1 MAESVKIN
9 FTKKELEGIEPPQG
23 SGKQVRYYD
32 TKTRGLLLLVT
43 SGGAKTF
50 YVRRKVKGRSELY
63 ALGRFP
69 ELSVEQARAKAGGFH
84 SALTEGKSPTQAR
97 RAERAEFTL
106 GELFN
111 EYLERH
117 LKKSR
122 KGWKEQELNF
132 ERNFGPWR
140 SHKLSTISKSDIE
153 KLHGSIGSK
162 RGQYAANRA
171 IDLLR
176 AMYNKGISWQM
187 YSGPNQASGISEFT
201 ERPRDRVLQAEEVS
215 RFIAA
220 VESEQDENL
229 KDFVRL
235 CLFTGQ
241 RKTNILSM
249 RWDNIDLKGRVWN
262 IPGEKMK
269 NNQSH
274 TLALSSE
281 EVKLLK
287 KRAASP
293 DKDEDWVFP
302 GIGKTGHYVE
312 PKRAWKRLIERAK
325 IENLHIHDLRRSLAS
340 FMANSGAD
348 VSMIKSALNHKDIK
362 TTLSAYV
369 RTTRNAEL
377 EAREKAHNMI
387 KSLIKKGKNEKSKLG

>member
-1 MAESVKIN
+1 MDERKIP
-9 FTKKELEGIEPPQG
+9 FTKKNIESLELPPE
-23 SGKQVRYYD
+23 SKKQERFYD
-32 TKTRGLLLLVT
+32 TKTRGLFILVNP
-43 SGGAKTF
+43 GGTKTF
-50 YVRRKVKGRSELY
+50 MVRRKVKGRSELY
-63 ALGRFP
+63 TLGRFP
-69 ELSVEQARAKAGGFH
+69 ELSVEQARAKASGFH
-84 SALTEGKSPTQAR
+84 SALTEGKSPIQAR
-97 RAERAEFTL
+97 RAERAELTL

-132 ERNFGPWR
+132 ERNFGPWKN
-140 SHKLSTISKSDIE
+140 HKLSAISKSDIE
-153 KLHGSIGSK
+153 RLHNSIGSK
-162 RGQYAANRA
+162 RGHYAANRA

-176 AMYNKGISWQM
+176 AMINKGINWQM
-187 YSGPNQASGISEFT
+187 YSGPNQAAGISEFT
-201 ERPRDRVLQAEEVS
+201 ERPRDRVLQAEEVA

-241 RKTNILSM
+241 RKTNVLSM
-249 RWDNIDLKGRVWN
+249 RWDNIDLKGKVWN

-287 KRAASP
+287 IRAASP

-312 PKRAWKRLIERAK
+312 PKRAWKSLLERAK

-348 VSMIKSALNHKDIK
+348 VSMIKSALNHKDIQ
-362 TTLSAYV
+362 TTLNVYI
-369 RTTRNAEL
+369 RTARNAEL
-377 EAREKAHNMI
+377 EARERAHE
-387 KSLIKKGKNEKSKLG
+387 LIKKLEKDSP